1 MVDAKGGNYHK
12 KKSGREQNVQDGRC
26 RAVVGN
32 VPQHPRI
39 TEGLLKSEG
48 GGALMIT
55 DRQRHANT
63 PARNATESEEGQLI
77 EIRRTLALTPAPRV
91 SKNRNHHT
99 DCDKNISQPRK
110 MWRECF
116 MSQRASGTGA
126 INADCAPW
134 AGS

>member
-1 MVDAKGGNYHK
+1 
-12 KKSGREQNVQDGRC
+12 
-26 RAVVGN
+26 
-32 VPQHPRI
+32 
-39 TEGLLKSEG
+39 
-48 GGALMIT
+48 MIT

-99 DCDKNISQPRK
+99 DCDKSISQPRR

-126 INADCAPW
+126 INAECAPW
-134 AGS
+134 VGS